1 MQTEWTPPAT
11 SPSQKSPRRTF
22 FKRKHREDTWP
33 SERALLGQPEADPP
47 EPHQRHLFGC
57 PMEGLWEEGLAPRAI
72 RELLG
77 RLWRRAPWEPG
88 VFRRSPGFR
97 TSREIRNK
105 INANS
110 PADQWEHGS
119 PVALA
124 TILKEFL
131 RSVPG
136 GFFPRDSYEQW
147 VAAVGCPDDP
157 WEPEATVR
165 RIETMLCSVSPE
177 RRALIGSVFR
187 LLRRVA
193 DNAHWSHMTSFS
205 LSVCTA
211 PSMLWAPGE
220 IDRRQEGDVI
230 DKIVAFVQFLIDHCH
245 EVFGEVDATDDP
257 NFDLPDD
264 GDRGDAQTSHTAHHH
279 HHQLNVNLP
288 LIAES
293 DLQLTP
299 DPSTDIQMTLN
310 PNTDLKLTPEFT
322 TDIQLSLDP
331 NTDPKLTPDL
341 TTDIK
346 LSPNPNTDPKLTPD
360 LTAEIQLSPNPN
372 TDLKLTPDLITEIQ
386 LSPDPNTDLRLTPD
400 LTTDIQLIPDPH
412 TDLKLAPDRNADLQL
427 ISHRRTRLKFH
438 PIQSVKV
445 IVSGDPTAHLPFRCD
460 PSTDVHFDPNP
471 SSDLQLNRDLK
482 TDVKSDH
489 GPSTSLKSVHEQN
502 VEVQLH
508 SDPDA
513 HLGLDL
519 ALDFERDNK
528 ADAKEPDPDLNL
540 ELSLDP
546 DVDKSP
552 RLEAGGS
559 IDRRLDPD
567 SNVDPAADLEPAA
580 VAIAARRRPADI
592 EESAGNS
599 RIRGTTFTIG
609 AKLGTSLV
617 LHRSQIAREQE
628 PHGNRGADASRS
640 ASQEEARRSESEAQY
655 FRSQEGRSSGSE
667 VRFFRSEATRRSR
680 SEEVRCSGSEAQ
692 FFRSEDARR
701 SGLGARFFGSEE
713 VRHSGDSRRPEQR
726 DFHWDSWNPR
736 QQTRP
741 GVIRKLVKRGRKSAP
756 QEVADGRRAEEVEAA
771 AVKASASSIHSP
783 LGVRRSTSPVN
794 FSVPEAPNAIPRSR
808 PGAIKRVVRYIE
820 HRVPKGQ
827 GIPRDARFPPPLVH
841 HSQRSSRLSKHE
853 SWPRAKGR
861 PSKSEPFQSDSGC
874 LTLPFQFSSPEV
886 RAPAHS
892 SRPGAIRRVTR
903 YVTHS
908 TPKKIHDVSWEG
920 DEGFPEE
927 VAGTPPTGKA
937 PSSRPE
943 GTPPFEPRE
952 TSQRPP
958 SSIASSDTDGLRVMV
973 MVARTEGRRHRP
985 APLVALGRGVVH
997 VARPSPPSA
1006 RSSRRRS
1013 LARRSFTDARC
1024 ARLPRRVWLYRTL

>member
-1 MQTEWTPPAT
+1 MQTAEWTPPAV

-22 FKRKHREDTWP
+22 FRRRHREDTWP
-33 SERALLGQPEADPP
+33 SERAQLGQPEAEPP

-57 PMEGLWEEGLAPRAI
+57 PMEDLWEEGLAPRAI

-110 PADQWEHGS
+110 PAGQWEHGS

-165 RIETMLCSVSPE
+165 RIETMLCSVSLE

-257 NFDLPDD
+257 NFDLPDN

-279 HHQLNVNLP
+279 HHQLHVNLP

-299 DPSTDIQMTLN
+299 DPSTDIQLT
-310 PNTDLKLTPEFT
+310 PNTNADVKLTPELT
-322 TDIQLSLDP
+322 TDIELSLDP
-331 NTDPKLTPDL
+331 NTEPK
-341 TTDIK
+341 I
-346 LSPNPNTDPKLTPD
+346 TPD
-360 LTAEIQLSPNPN
+360 LTAEIQLSPDPS
-372 TDLKLTPDLITEIQ
+372 TDLK
-386 LSPDPNTDLRLTPD
+386 LTPD
-400 LTTDIQLIPDPH
+400 LTTDIQLTPDPH
-412 TDLKLAPDRNADLQL
+412 TDLKLAPDQNADLQL
-427 ISHRRTRLKFH
+427 ISHRRTHLKFH

-445 IVSGDPTAHLPFRCD
+445 IVSADPTAHLPFRCD
-460 PSTDVHFDPNP
+460 PSTGVHFDPNP
-471 SSDLQLNRDLK
+471 TSNLQLNRDLK

-489 GPSTSLKSVHEQN
+489 GPSTSLKSVHDQN

-519 ALDFERDNK
+519 APDFERDNE
-528 ADAKEPDPDLNL
+528 ADAKEPDPDLHL
-540 ELSLDP
+540 ELSLDL

-559 IDRRLDPD
+559 IDRRLHPD
-567 SNVDPAADLEPAA
+567 SNVDPAADLEPVA

-599 RIRGTTFTIG
+599 RIRGTTFSIG
-609 AKLGTSLV
+609 SKLGTSLV
-617 LHRSQIAREQE
+617 FHWSQIAHEQE
-628 PHGNRGADASRS
+628 PPGNRGADASRS
-640 ASQEEARRSESEAQY
+640 ALQARRCGSEARFFGSEEAR
-655 FRSQEGRSSGSE
+655 GSGSE
-667 VRFFRSEATRRSR
+667 ARFFRSEETRRSR
-680 SEEVRCSGSEAQ
+680 SEEARCSGSEAR
-692 FFRSEDARR
+692 FFRSEETRR

-713 VRHSGDSRRPEQR
+713 VRHSGDGRRPEQR

-741 GVIRKLVKRGRKSAP
+741 GVIRKLVRRGRKSAP
-756 QEVADGRRAEEVEAA
+756 QEVAFTAA
-771 AVKASASSIHSP
+771 AVKASASSIQSP

-827 GIPRDARFPPPLVH
+827 GIPRDERFSPPLVH

-853 SWPRAKGR
+853 SWPRTKGR
-861 PSKSEPFQSDSGC
+861 PSNSEPFQSDTRC

-886 RAPAHS
+886 RAPAPA

-903 YVTHS
+903 YVMHS

-920 DEGFPEE
+920 DEGLPEE
-927 VAGTPPTGKA
+927 VAGTPPTGEA
-937 PSSRPE
+937 PSSRPG
-943 GTPPFEPRE
+943 GTPPFDPRG
-952 TSQRPP
+952 TPRRPP
-958 SSIASSDTDGLRVMV
+958 SSLASSDSDGSGGLRVMV
-973 MVARTEGRRHRP
+973 RVARTEGRRHRP

-1006 RSSRRRS
+1006 RGSRRRS